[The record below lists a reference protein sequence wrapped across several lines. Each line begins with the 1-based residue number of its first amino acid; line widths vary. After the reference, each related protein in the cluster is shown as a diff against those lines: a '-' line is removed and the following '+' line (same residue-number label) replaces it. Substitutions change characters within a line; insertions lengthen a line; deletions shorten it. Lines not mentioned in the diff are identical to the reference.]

1 MQLRQSKARFAHFG
15 HETIVH
21 SSSGWGSLIAH
32 CRLDCSQPHPRAM
45 QLAACSATL
54 IPGRPGARLPASS
67 SALPCRTRPRTIGVV
82 TRAAGG
88 EQGPPPPAPPP
99 PPPAEEQPDELQ
111 GAADKSLQ
119 LPPDVIQQ
127 LRTTVFRSSPPA
139 SSRCRFANHLVIA
152 APPRALLRLT
162 MLALGPLPRCSFD
175 TFFVTSV
182 ENYQAGG
189 WTAMA
194 LCAGLQARPCSR
206 GQLAVTVAA
215 HGPLLHFAACR
226 RCAVQ
231 RQPARRPR

>member
-32 CRLDCSQPHPRAM
+32 CRVDCSQPHPRAM

-54 IPGRPGARLPASS
+54 IPGRPGAWLPASCS
-67 SALPCRTRPRTIGVV
+67 TLRCRARPRTIGVI

-99 PPPAEEQPDELQ
+99 PPPAEEQSGELQ

-127 LRTTVFRSSPPA
+127 LRTTVFRSAPPA
-139 SSRCRFANHLVIA
+139 SSRCRVANRLAVPT
-152 APPRALLRLT
+152 PPRALLRLT
-162 MLALGPLPRCSFD
+162 MLALGPPPRCSFD

-189 WTAMA
+189 WATMV
-194 LCAGLQARPCSR
+194 LCTGLQACP
-206 GQLAVTVAA
+206 AA
-215 HGPLLHFAACR
+215 EVSLLSQSLLTPPLHFPACR

-231 RQPARRPR
+231 RQPARRPC